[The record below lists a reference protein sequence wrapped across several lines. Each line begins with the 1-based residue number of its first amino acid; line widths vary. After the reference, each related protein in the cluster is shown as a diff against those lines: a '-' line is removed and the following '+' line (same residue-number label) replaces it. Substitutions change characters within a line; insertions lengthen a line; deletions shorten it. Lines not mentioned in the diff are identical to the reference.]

1 MNALD
6 LINLGANEL
15 LQKKITSPRLDS
27 ELLLSKILN
36 KNREEILINLDQE
49 VSQRYLSK
57 YKELIVR
64 RSRHEPIAYILEEK
78 EFWSKSFFVS
88 PDTLIP
94 RPETELMVEK
104 LVTVFKEK
112 RIFILDI
119 GTGSG
124 CILISLLSELKN
136 SKGVGID
143 ISKKAIIIAKKNLE
157 KHKMQNRIKFLNK
170 SLNSNFHQ
178 KFDLIVSNPPYIKS
192 SEIKNL
198 QEDIKKYEPRIAL
211 DGGNDGLDLIKK
223 VIYKTKYIL
232 KVKGMLALEIGN
244 EQFTKVSEILIKEN
258 FKIEYIIKD
267 YKDNIRCII
276 STNIGNEYEQQ

>member
-1 MNALD
+1 MNALE
-6 LINLGANEL
+6 LINIGETEL
-15 LQKKITSPRLDS
+15 RQKKIESFRLDS

-36 KNREEILINLDQE
+36 KKREQILINLDQKI
-49 VSQRYLSK
+49 SQK
-57 YKELIVR
+57 KFFMYKRLIQR
-64 RSRHEPIAYILEEK
+64 RSKNEPIAYIMEEK
-78 EFWSKSFFVS
+78 EFWSKNFLVNK
-88 PDTLIP
+88 DTLIP

-104 LVTVFKEK
+104 IIEIFKEK
-112 RIFILDI
+112 RISILDI

-124 CILISLLSELKN
+124 CILISLLSELNN
-136 SKGVGID
+136 SKGLGID
-143 ISKKAIIIAKKNLE
+143 ISKKALIVAKKNSK
-157 KHKMQNRIKFLNK
+157 KHKIQSNIKFLNK
-170 SLNSNFHQ
+170 SLDAKFNE

-198 QEDIKKYEPRIAL
+198 REDIKKYEPRIAL

-244 EQFTKVSEILIKEN
+244 EQYKKVSEILIKNN
-258 FKIEYIIKD
+258 FKIEQIIKD

-276 STNIGNEYEQQ
+276 STYIGKQYD

>member
-6 LINLGANEL
+6 IINFGAKEL
-15 LQKKITSPRLDS
+15 KQKRIASSRLDS

-36 KNREEILINLDQE
+36 KKREEILINLDQE
-49 VSQRYLSK
+49 ICQKYFSK
-57 YKELIVR
+57 YKELIIR
-64 RSRHEPIAYILEEK
+64 RSQNEPVAYILEEK
-78 EFWSKSFFVS
+78 EFWSKIFFVNT
-88 PDTLIP
+88 DTLIP

-104 LVTVFKEK
+104 LVNMFKRK
-112 RIFILDI
+112 KISILDI

-136 SKGVGID
+136 SKAIGID
-143 ISKKAIIIAKKNLE
+143 ISKKALIIAKKNLE
-157 KHKMQNRIKFLNK
+157 KHALQNKIKFLNK
-170 SLNSNFHQ
+170 SLDSKFYQ
-178 KFDLIVSNPPYIKS
+178 KFDLIVSNPPYIRS

-198 QEDIKKYEPRIAL
+198 KEDIKRYEPLVAL

-232 KVKGMLALEIGN
+232 KVKGTLALEIGN
-244 EQFTKVSEILIKEN
+244 EQFKKVSEILIKKN
-258 FKIEYIIKD
+258 FKIEHTIKD

-276 STNIGNEYEQQ
+276 STYIGN